1 MKLER
6 CSDLLRVAN
15 VAADS
20 SARNRALEICSTI
33 EALPDPKLKR
43 ILTLRYV
50 NGWTW
55 TKVGIAH
62 GTTEAGV
69 RAYARRH
76 CPQYGLEV

>member
-6 CSDLLRVAN
+6 YSVCIRAGEADRAAEIAAAIDGVTDTKLR
-15 VAADS
+15 
-20 SARNRALEICSTI
+20 
-33 EALPDPKLKR
+33 R
-43 ILTLRYV
+43 ILTMRYL